1 MPTNDNNDLQ
11 NLDNEVRGGLLTSG
25 GDGDN
30 QNQNPNPS
38 DPESPEKETASVE
51 GVFEKFSILKP
62 EVAKYLKLIRDGHTL
77 ADLIKIYG
85 VDQGVDE
92 NGKPKLPF
100 GNPSKPENFYTGTE
114 VDDKGNVT
122 DKPFNPE
129 DCVKIYEY
137 DEDSGLSTD
146 NRRAFFKECDCKE
159 QSDSGD
165 GSSTTETSHSVVNC
179 ENEITGGATFADFM
193 IAKEAKF
200 FEDKE
205 VTGKNAKLFADKFF
219 LGNNDEW
226 GLNPE
231 DAEILEKGGHQFAWN
246 TEDELAVPRTIEE
259 YKEYAKIIPDID
271 GKDNDNY
278 LQHMVLRMQE
288 IFNQPKFVLDDEETW
303 YADFIYKIMLEFF
316 ADMGDKNVTAYYNKV
331 AKGLI
336 NPESELEDGEYFINQ
351 VAQALVEEARKKHE
365 NPEFGDEEDIS
376 FVRGMILKYARG
388 DDKKFN
394 TYLRYGFGQFLKT
407 LDDSLDLD
415 LVDFIFNYQY
425 KDAVLRDVAKNAVV
439 GNEDL
444 DENPGLIDNIAIM
457 PEKGKDYDFA
467 PNKDWT
473 KKISSTFAIKEDEV
487 DEKHPY
493 ANVRYNDA
501 ETEELDV
508 VAHPDNWI
516 DPAVN
521 IEDKDGERT
530 VTITTAKVEYTF
542 DGEDVAYAD
551 GKHSA
556 YKSVDLEGPTQEY
569 KEGSSE
575 GEEGGSSEGGNEGGS
590 STEPSLQPEPTD
602 EEKAESQMIEPGNGT
617 KVYVNAEGKIIDI
630 EYPADH
636 GIDQYPMDDLGNE
649 ELNDTVL
656 EVVSETEN
664 EDGSWTV
671 AYNIPGYTETY
682 KAVKKENGT
691 YKVDV
696 KHSYI
701 EPVVPDTPEPT
712 PEPTP
717 NPDDEGNDE
726 DTQSSTKTITYTGID
741 DNEITIT
748 FPIKQDGTINKN
760 KKSSIVIENE
770 TIDILDGN
778 DVITV
783 STANPQ
789 ITVSDDATSINVKF
803 NGYTAYSFNFTLS
816 SDAFF
821 ANYETGEN
829 DYDR

>member
-38 DPESPEKETASVE
+38 DPESPEKETASAE

-85 VDQGVDE
+85 VDNDT
-92 NGKPKLPF
+92 KF

-200 FEDKE
+200 FPDKE
-205 VTGKNAKLFADKFF
+205 VSEGNAKEFADKFF

-231 DAEILEKGGHQFAWN
+231 DAEILKKGGHQFAWN
-246 TEDELAVPRTIEE
+246 TKDELAVPRTIEE

-271 GKDNDNY
+271 AKDNDNY

-407 LDDSLDLD
+407 LDDSLDPD

-439 GNEDL
+439 GAGDL
-444 DENPGLIDNIAIM
+444 DETPGLIDNIAIM

-473 KKISSTFAIKEDEV
+473 KKISSTFTDNKS
-487 DEKHPY
+487 
-493 ANVRYNDA
+493 
-501 ETEELDV
+501 EELDV
-508 VAHPDNWI
+508 TSQVANWI

-521 IEDKDGERT
+521 DIAVAEDGNHT
-530 VTITTAKVEYTF
+530 ATITTAKVDYTF
-542 DGEDVAYAD
+542 DGENVAYAD

-556 YKSVDLEGPTQEY
+556 YKGVELEGPTQEY

-575 GEEGGSSEGGNEGGS
+575 GGEGGSSEGGNEGGEGGS
-590 STEPSLQPEPTD
+590 ST
-602 EEKAESQMIEPGNGT
+602 
-617 KVYVNAEGKIIDI
+617 
-630 EYPADH
+630 
-636 GIDQYPMDDLGNE
+636 
-649 ELNDTVL
+649 
-656 EVVSETEN
+656 
-664 EDGSWTV
+664 
-671 AYNIPGYTETY
+671 
-682 KAVKKENGT
+682 
-691 YKVDV
+691 
-696 KHSYI
+696 
-701 EPVVPDTPEPT
+701 EPT

-717 NPDDEGNDE
+717 NPDDGGNDE
-726 DTQSSTKTITYTGID
+726 DSQSSTKTITYTGID